1 MKILECVALVLAI
14 IVLIPF
20 AISAVGLLV
29 EWIIDR
35 VGRKDD

>member
-1 MKILECVALVLAI
+1 MKTLEIIALVLAI

-29 EWIIDR
+29 EWIVDR
-35 VGRKDD
+35 VGGAE